1 MSGALNDLVEERLA
15 LRAEEIARRGLR
27 LVCELDPEWQPRAVP
42 GLSQALA
49 RLLELVFTTVPD
61 ESEIYLGS
69 ARRIAPV
76 SRLEEGCLT
85 LRWQVAG
92 ERRAASEAGATPLR
106 PRLGDAEAHVSSSGA
121 QRTRQAFEAAGWLL
135 ELDAAES
142 GGELVARVRLG

>member
-1 MSGALNDLVEERLA
+1 VSEALNDLVEDRLA
-15 LRAEEIARRGLR
+15 LRMEEIAGRGLR
-27 LVCELDPEWQPRAVP
+27 LVVELDPEWQPRAVP

-49 RLLELVFTTVPD
+49 RLLELVFSTVPD

-69 ARRIAPV
+69 ARRIASV
-76 SRLEEGCLT
+76 ARIEEGCLT

-92 ERRAASEAGATPLR
+92 ERRAASEPGATPLR
-106 PRLGDAEAHVSSSGA
+106 PRLGDAGTHLSSA
-121 QRTRQAFEAAGWLL
+121 MAERARQAFAAAGWIL